1 MPQGQ
6 SSSVNADVLTP
17 VSEEL
22 NELFISLITLQDQLK
37 PFFSDIKPQL
47 VGNQLNELENFY
59 HTVSDQDGVLSLQL
73 KNSKEMEENFNF
85 LHTKPWHIDRK
96 NALKEYAPG
105 MAVSGLSGMAVTY
118 GVGVGIQSAV
128 ILTEVSTAVV
138 VAEGVTQGALI
149 GAFAL
154 SPVIIVPSL
163 VVGTVF
169 SSAAWF
175 SIYMTRQLSLSIQ
188 RALDLYDAAEKPDA
202 IELIEAED
210 RLKAE
215 LGHGPDARLPFSRAM
230 RSLSASS
237 EQFDFIAL
245 LLAQIH
251 IKKEA
256 DTGYDELQEV
266 LDNSIDKKIKGMAL
280 ISQLDMLSPTSNTP
294 CYKQGASGLNKE
306 TMSLAERIRLLCLKI
321 KELNSSHAELVKLYF
336 NILWDAY
343 NELLKTLENGACLR
357 SPEEFLKQK
366 LAINK
371 MINFK
376 GMHVLR
382 YMGNKGKLAEIL
394 LTFIQAIS
402 HVMHDL
408 HNRYM
413 QRKHDNNAAPSNDE
427 SEEAK
432 KQLHL
437 CINLMDEYEAHVSYD
452 KFSKADI
459 IFSIIKEYKKKYYAQ
474 CDTILDKPEEK
485 EPLNGLIFRALP
497 PLTPIQAEIVAENAL
512 RNDPNPTSALKSA
525 KVSFSKNKN
534 VRYKF

>member
-6 SSSVNADVLTP
+6 PSSVNADVLTP
-17 VSEEL
+17 VSKEL
-22 NELFISLITLQDQLK
+22 DNLFKSLITLQDQLK

-47 VGNQLNELENFY
+47 AGNQLKELENFY

-85 LHTKPWHIDRK
+85 LHTKSWHIDRK

-118 GVGVGIQSAV
+118 GLGVGIQSAV

-188 RALDLYDAAEKPDA
+188 KALDLYDTAKDKYAF
-202 IELIEAED
+202 ELVEAED
-210 RLKAE
+210 ILKAE
-215 LGHGPDARLPFSRAM
+215 LGQGPDARLPFSRAM

-237 EQFDFIAL
+237 EQFDLIAL
-245 LLAQIH
+245 LLAKIH

-266 LDNSIDKKIKGMAL
+266 LDNSTDKKIKGMVL
-280 ISQLDMLSPTSNTP
+280 ISQIDMLSLTSGTP
-294 CYKQGASGLNKE
+294 CYKQGASGLNKD
-306 TMSLAERIRLLCLKI
+306 TMTSSERIRLLNLKV
-321 KELNSSHAELVKLYF
+321 KELNGSHQELVEFYF

-357 SPEEFLKQK
+357 SPEEFLKQQ

-371 MINFK
+371 IINFK
-376 GMHVLR
+376 GMHTLA
-382 YMGNKGKLAEIL
+382 YMGDKGKLAEIL
-394 LTFIQAIS
+394 LTFIQAIG

-413 QRKHDNNAAPSNDE
+413 QRKRSNYAAPSHNE

-437 CINLMDEYEAHVSYD
+437 CTNLMEEYEAHVSYD
-452 KFSKADI
+452 KYSKKDV

-474 CDTILDKPEEK
+474 CDANLDNPEDK

-497 PLTPIQAEIVAENAL
+497 PLTPIQAEIVADNAL